1 MKKHLFSLFL
11 ITTSTAAF
19 SQVGIN
25 TENPKATL
33 DIVTKNP
40 DSPDSSAG
48 ILIPR
53 VSQNPNSG
61 NEKGQLIFNTT
72 ENRFLF
78 WDGASSWVPISQG
91 GPSASPAAQNYAYFT
106 DTRSSSVISVTQ
118 GSAET
123 VIPSTTV
130 QFTLNESRQVQFN
143 GTVNFKGRSSAF
155 APLFIL
161 KLTKI
166 ADSTSE
172 ILDKASNTFLSD
184 GITDYYGNMQ
194 LLAIKQ
200 LPAGSYKAE
209 IIATYNTCCNFNFT
223 YEVGGSDTPV
233 SLLVQYK

>member
-1 MKKHLFSLFL
+1 MKKYVFSLFL
-11 ITTSTAAF
+11 ISTSTVAF

-25 TENPKATL
+25 TPYPKATL
-33 DIVTKNP
+33 DIVAKNP
-40 DSPDSSAG
+40 DAPDSSAG
-48 ILIPR
+48 ILVPR
-53 VSQNPNSG
+53 VSQNPEKG

-78 WDGASSWVPISQG
+78 WGGASWVPISQG
-91 GPSASPAAQNYAYFT
+91 GTSASPAAQNHAYFT
-106 DTRSSSVISVTQ
+106 DTRSTSAITVNQNSSESL
-118 GSAET
+118 
-123 VIPSTTV
+123 IPNTAV
-130 QFTLNESRQVQFN
+130 EFTLNAQTNVQFSA
-143 GTVNFKGRSSAF
+143 TVNFKGRSSAF
-155 APLFIL
+155 APLFKL
-161 KLTKI
+161 KLTNT

-172 ILDKASNTFLSD
+172 IIDKASNTFLSD

>member
-1 MKKHLFSLFL
+1 MKKHVYSLFL
-11 ITTSTAAF
+11 AVVSVSAF

-25 TENPKATL
+25 ESDPKAIL
-33 DIVTKNP
+33 DIKVKDP
-40 DSPDSSAG
+40 DNPDSSAG

-53 VSQNPNSG
+53 VSQNPAKG

-78 WDGASSWVPISQG
+78 WGGASWVPISQG
-91 GPSASPAAQNYAYFT
+91 GTSASPAAQNHAYFT
-106 DTRSSSVISVTQ
+106 DTRSASAITVNQNSSESL
-118 GSAET
+118 
-123 VIPSTTV
+123 IPNTAV
-130 QFTLNESRQVQFN
+130 EFTLNAQTNVQFSA
-143 GTVNFKGRSSAF
+143 TVNFKGRSSAF

-161 KLTKI
+161 KLTNT

-172 ILDKASNTFLSD
+172 IIDKASNTFLSD

>member
-1 MKKHLFSLFL
+1 MKQTLFSILL
-11 ITTSTAAF
+11 SSVSLSAY

-25 TENPKATL
+25 TNDPRATL
-33 DIVTKNP
+33 HIVPK
-40 DSPDSSAG
+40 DSDNPDSSAG
-48 ILIPR
+48 ILIPG
-53 VSQNPNSG
+53 VSKNPVKG

-78 WDGASSWVPISQG
+78 WDGASWVPISQG
-91 GPSASPAAQNYAYFT
+91 GTSASPAAQNHAYFT
-106 DTRSSSVISVTQ
+106 DTRSTSAITVNQNSSESL
-118 GSAET
+118 
-123 VIPSTTV
+123 IPNTAV
-130 QFTLNESRQVQFN
+130 EFTLNAQTNVQFSA
-143 GTVNFKGRSSAF
+143 TINFKGRSSAF

-161 KLTKI
+161 KLTNT

-172 ILDKASNTFLSD
+172 IIDKASNTFLSD

-209 IIATYNTCCNFNFT
+209 IVATYNTCCNFNFT

>member
-1 MKKHLFSLFL
+1 MKQTLFSILL
-11 ITTSTAAF
+11 SSVSLSAY

-25 TENPKATL
+25 QPNPRATL
-33 DIVTKNP
+33 DIVAKNP
-40 DSPDSSAG
+40 NAPDSSAG

-53 VSQNPNSG
+53 VSQNPAKG

-72 ENRFLF
+72 ENSFLF
-78 WDGASSWVPISQG
+78 WDGASWVPISQG
-91 GPSASPAAQNYAYFT
+91 GTSASPAAQNHAYFT
-106 DTRSSSVISVTQ
+106 DTRSASAITVNQNSSESL
-118 GSAET
+118 
-123 VIPSTTV
+123 IPNTAV
-130 QFTLNESRQVQFN
+130 EFTLNAQTNVQFSA
-143 GTVNFKGRSSAF
+143 TVNFKGRSSAF
-155 APLFIL
+155 APLFKL
-161 KLTKI
+161 KLTNT

-172 ILDKASNTFLSD
+172 IIDKASNTFLSD

>member
-1 MKKHLFSLFL
+1 MKQTLFSILL
-11 ITTSTAAF
+11 SSVSLSAY

-25 TENPKATL
+25 IDKPQATL
-33 DIVTKNP
+33 DIVVKNP
-40 DSPDSSAG
+40 NAPDSSAG

-53 VSQNPNSG
+53 VSQNPEKG

-78 WDGASSWVPISQG
+78 WGGASWVPISQG
-91 GPSASPAAQNYAYFT
+91 GTSASPAAQNHAYFT
-106 DTRSSSVISVTQ
+106 DTRSASAITVNQNSSESL
-118 GSAET
+118 
-123 VIPSTTV
+123 IPNTAV
-130 QFTLNESRQVQFN
+130 EFTLNAQTNVQFSA
-143 GTVNFKGRSSAF
+143 TINFKGRSSAF

-161 KLTKI
+161 KLTNT

-172 ILDKASNTFLSD
+172 IIDKASNTFLSD

>member
-1 MKKHLFSLFL
+1 MKKHLYSFAL
-11 ITTSTAAF
+11 IATSAIAY

-25 TENPKATL
+25 TTKPNATL
-33 DIVTKNP
+33 DIVAKNP
-40 DSPDSSAG
+40 NAPDSSAG

-53 VSQNPNSG
+53 VSQNPAKG

-78 WDGASSWVPISQG
+78 WDGASWIPISQG
-91 GPSASPAAQNYAYFT
+91 GTSASPAAQNHAYFT
-106 DTRSSSVISVTQ
+106 DTRSTSAITVNQNSSESL
-118 GSAET
+118 
-123 VIPSTTV
+123 IPNTAV
-130 QFTLNESRQVQFN
+130 EFTLNAQTNVQFSA
-143 GTVNFKGRSSAF
+143 TVNFKGRSSAF

-161 KLTKI
+161 KLTNT

-172 ILDKASNTFLSD
+172 IIDKASNTFLSD

-209 IIATYNTCCNFNFT
+209 IVATYNTCCNFNFT

>member
-1 MKKHLFSLFL
+1 MKQTLFSILL
-11 ITTSTAAF
+11 SSVSLSAY

-25 TENPKATL
+25 QPNPRATL
-33 DIVTKNP
+33 DIVAK
-40 DSPDSSAG
+40 DSDKPDSSAG

-53 VSQNPNSG
+53 VSQNPAKG

-78 WDGASSWVPISQG
+78 WDGASWVPISQG
-91 GPSASPAAQNYAYFT
+91 GTSASPAAQNHAYFT
-106 DTRSSSVISVTQ
+106 DTRSTSAITVNQNSSESL
-118 GSAET
+118 
-123 VIPSTTV
+123 IPNTAV
-130 QFTLNESRQVQFN
+130 EFTLNAQTNVQFSA
-143 GTVNFKGRSSAF
+143 TVNFKGRSSAF

-161 KLTKI
+161 KLTNT

-172 ILDKASNTFLSD
+172 IIDKASNTFLSD

-209 IIATYNTCCNFNFT
+209 IVATYNTCCNFNFT

>member
-1 MKKHLFSLFL
+1 MKQTLFSILL
-11 ITTSTAAF
+11 SSVSLSAY

-25 TENPKATL
+25 IDKPQATL
-33 DIVTKNP
+33 DIVVKNP
-40 DSPDSSAG
+40 KAPDSSAG

-53 VSQNPNSG
+53 VSQNPAKG

-78 WDGASSWVPISQG
+78 WDGASWVPISQG
-91 GPSASPAAQNYAYFT
+91 GTSASPAAQNHAYFT
-106 DTRSSSVISVTQ
+106 DTRSASAITVNQNSSESL
-118 GSAET
+118 
-123 VIPSTTV
+123 IPNTAV
-130 QFTLNESRQVQFN
+130 EFTLNAQTNVQFSA
-143 GTVNFKGRSSAF
+143 TVNFKGRSSAF

-166 ADSTSE
+166 ADNTSE
-172 ILDKASNTFLSD
+172 IIDKASNTFLSD